1 MHPRGLITLSSNAS
15 YYVHPW
21 PAGDSK
27 DLLTHRIF
35 RVEQMFSTKGAC
47 GHGDPRD
54 KRDMTSLS
62 CATQIRVRGM
72 GRGGNGVSKAL

>member
-1 MHPRGLITLSSNAS
+1 
-15 YYVHPW
+15 
-21 PAGDSK
+21 
-27 DLLTHRIF
+27 
-35 RVEQMFSTKGAC
+35 MFSEKGAS

-72 GRGGNGVSKAL
+72 GRGGNGVSKGL